1 MTVAEFAQKIGRTL
15 ENVECA
21 SDTKHD
27 MSDIWKLA
35 VKRNDRTFLLFMA
48 NARGVLT
55 DYQKMSLA
63 FDLIQK
69 TPMFRG
75 GFICNLMDG
84 GELAILH
91 DAFYSMSP
99 LSPNLNA
106 AGKTRNFIFKISLDY
121 AASLQ
126 SLPHRYAVFAL
137 RSALDMDLFG
147 VGKNTFL
154 AATAEQIHL
163 PNDRKW
169 KKRVRIEQAK
179 IIAKIRNPFA

>member
-1 MTVAEFAQKIGRTL
+1 MTVAEFAQKIGRTI
-15 ENVECA
+15 EHAEYVSDVQCDMA
-21 SDTKHD
+21 S
-27 MSDIWKLA
+27 IWRMA
-35 VKRNDRTFLLFMA
+35 ARRNDRTFLLFMA
-48 NARGVLT
+48 GSRGVLT

-75 GFICNLMDG
+75 GFICNLMNG

-91 DAFYSMSP
+91 DAFYAMSP

-121 AASLQ
+121 ASSLQ
-126 SLPHRYAVFAL
+126 SLPHRYAAFAL

-154 AATAEQIHL
+154 AATADQIHL